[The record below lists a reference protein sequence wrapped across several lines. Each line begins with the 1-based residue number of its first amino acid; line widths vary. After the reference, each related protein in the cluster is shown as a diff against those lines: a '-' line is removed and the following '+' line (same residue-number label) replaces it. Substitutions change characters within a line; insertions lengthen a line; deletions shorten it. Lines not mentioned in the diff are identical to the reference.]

1 MMGMHDLE
9 NNLDTM
15 LQIDMVQT
23 ERIKRLE
30 QAVAKLIESHNHTI
44 SQLNVLIKERNEKQ

>member
-1 MMGMHDLE
+1 MGIRDI
-9 NNLDTM
+9 NDNLDTM

-30 QAVAKLIESHNHTI
+30 QAVAKLIESHNHTV
-44 SQLNVLIKERNEKQ
+44 SLLNVLIKERNEK